1 MLDKKRAVIYCRVST
16 EEQAREGESL
26 DSQRRRC
33 LDFADRQGWEIVNEF
48 IERGE
53 SGRTSQRTQFQK
65 MYRYVLDNKVPAII
79 CLKVDRFMRN
89 AAEFA
94 IVTEKLKKHNV
105 KVFFVEGTNKD
116 DAQGKL
122 LKGIAATFAEYES
135 NENSDRTT
143 AGLRQAV
150 LSGRWVWLLRGY
162 NFKMIGGKRT
172 LCPNEEAPFIQRMFE
187 MIHKGIYTQLEV
199 VQEMK
204 RIGHPVSK
212 QNLSKLLRNPVYCGL
227 LPDKYGDNGG
237 KFIQGIHDPL
247 ISEKVYFEVQNILNG
262 RRRAVVARM
271 RNNPDFPLRR
281 FVVCS
286 ECGKLLTAC
295 WAKGKKIKVGYYQC
309 QTKGCPR
316 FQKKILEPK
325 YQEFLKGQKPSLEAM
340 NIFEE
345 EVLRVYQEK
354 TKKLYLEQ
362 SRIKDEIQKLED
374 TKSKIIQFMAKGTI
388 SEEDGQKEIERVNTK
403 IEEKQS
409 LLGNSD
415 NFPTVE
421 RCWNFAKYFFSN
433 MDVMWEKGDLDLRQR
448 IQGLITPEGF
458 KFQDNLIKPIKNPE
472 FLSIFQPKSGDS
484 QSWGG

>member
-26 DSQRRRC
+26 DNQQRRC
-33 LDFADRQGWEIVNEF
+33 LNFAERYGYEVVKEF
-48 IERGE
+48 IEKGE
-53 SGRTSQRTQFQK
+53 SGRTSRRTQFQK
-65 MYRYVLDNKVPAII
+65 MYQYVLENNISAII
-79 CLKVDRFMRN
+79 CLKIDRFMRN
-89 AAEFA
+89 AGEYAF
-94 IVTEKLKKHNV
+94 ITQKLRKKGIRIL
-105 KVFFVEGTNKD
+105 FVEGTNQD
-116 DAQGKL
+116 DAQGRL
-122 LKGIAATFAEYES
+122 LQGIAANFAEFES
-135 NENSDRTT
+135 DINSERTQ
-143 AGLRQAV
+143 AGLEQAV
-150 LSGRWVWLLRGY
+150 LSGRWVWPLRGY

-172 LCPNEEAPFIQRMFE
+172 LCPNEEAPFIQQMFR

-204 RIGHPVSK
+204 RIGHSVSK

-237 KFIQGIHDPL
+237 KFIQGIHKPL
-247 ISEKVYFEVQNILNG
+247 ISEKVFFEVQNILNG
-262 RRRAVVARM
+262 RRRAVVARI

-325 YQEFLKGQKPSLEAM
+325 YQEFLKAQKPSLEAM
-340 NIFEE
+340 KIFEE
-345 EVLRVYQEK
+345 EVLRAYYEK
-354 TKKLYLEQ
+354 NKKLHLEQ
-362 SRIKDEIQKLED
+362 SRIKSEIQKLEE
-374 TKSKIIQFMAKGTI
+374 TKSRVIHFMANGTI
-388 SEEDGQKEIERVNTK
+388 SEEDGQKEIERINAK

-409 LLGNSD
+409 FLGNSD
-415 NFPTVE
+415 NFPSLE
-421 RCWNFAKYFFSN
+421 RCWNFAKYFISN

-458 KFQDNLIKPIKNPE
+458 KFQDNLIKPIKNPQ
-472 FLSIFQPKSGDS
+472 FLSIFQPKTGGS
-484 QSWGG
+484 QNWGG